1 MDSKKARGDWM
12 GMARAEFR
20 VEGERADPWADDGP
34 DPLREFNNAV
44 EGLARGHW
52 TRVDGED
59 QWSPEPPEAWSPP
72 RSVAG
77 PTRADWLFHCMARM
91 WMLWRE
97 EVGRMS
103 VAEAVAR
110 VPEEQWVRMFEE
122 GLGIGPSRVAI
133 PVEPRPAAARP
144 ARSAEPGAARTPP
157 AGVQFR
163 FGKPLPLE
171 RQMRSVWDDDAEEG

>member
-1 MDSKKARGDWM
+1 MDSKRKRGAWM
-12 GMARAEFR
+12 GMAGA
-20 VEGERADPWADDGP
+20 GAGSDGDRADPWADGAG
-34 DPLREFNNAV
+34 DPLRELHDAE
-44 EGLARGHW
+44 EGLSRGRW
-52 TRVDGED
+52 ARVDGED
-59 QWSPEPPEAWSPP
+59 HWTPEPPEAWNPP

-97 EVGRMS
+97 EVGQMS

-122 GLGIGPSRVAI
+122 GVGIGPSHGAV
-133 PVEPRPAAARP
+133 PVDPRPAAARP
-144 ARSAEPGAARTPP
+144 ARSAEPGAARMPP
-157 AGVQFR
+157 AGGQFR